1 MKKFI
6 PILKKCSL
14 FHNINE
20 TDLIPMLGCLNA
32 RLQHYHKNQ
41 EILSAGTPARYFGI
55 VLTGKVQ
62 IVQTDYYGN
71 RHIIGHIGEAQLFG
85 ESFACSAIVNL
96 PVTVSA
102 ICDTDVLL
110 VDCQRILKTCN
121 NACAFHNQIIYNLMQ
136 VLATKNL
143 MFNQKLEIISKRST
157 REKLIT
163 FLLQEATRQNS
174 DSFSIPY
181 NRQELADY
189 LGVDRSGLSSEIGKL
204 VKEGLIKT
212 NRNQFH
218 ILRFHLTLW

>member
-1 MKKFI
+1 MKKYI

-14 FHNINE
+14 FHDINE
-20 TDLIPMLGCLNA
+20 SDLLLMLGCLNA

-55 VLTGKVQ
+55 VLTGQVQ
-62 IVQTDYYGN
+62 VVQTDYYGN

-85 ESFACSAIVNL
+85 ESFACSAIVDL

-102 ICDTDVLL
+102 ISDSDVLL
-110 VDCQRILKTCN
+110 VDCQKILKTCS
-121 NACAFHNQIIYNLMQ
+121 NACSFHNQIIYNLMQ

-143 MFNQKLEIISKRST
+143 MFNQKLEIISRRST

-163 FLLQEATRQNS
+163 FLLQEATRQNR

-189 LGVDRSGLSSEIGKL
+189 LGVDRSGLSSEISKL
-204 VKEGLIKT
+204 VKEGLIETK
-212 NRNQFH
+212 RNWFH
-218 ILRFHLTLW
+218 ILRLDFPLW

>member
-1 MKKFI
+1 MKNFI

-20 TDLIPMLGCLNA
+20 ADLLPMLGCLNA

-41 EILSAGTPARYFGI
+41 EVLSTGTPARYFGI
-55 VLTGKVQ
+55 VLKGQVQ

-71 RHIIGHIGEAQLFG
+71 RHIIGHIGDAQLFG
-85 ESFACSAIVNL
+85 ESFACSAITEL
-96 PVTVSA
+96 PVTVTAS
-102 ICDTDVLL
+102 CDTDILL
-110 VDCQRILKTCN
+110 VDCQRILKTCS
-121 NACAFHNQIIYNLMQ
+121 NACSFHNQIIYNLMQ

-163 FLLQEATRQNS
+163 FLLQEATRQNN

-204 VKEGLIKT
+204 VKEGLIET
-212 NRNQFH
+212 NRNWFH
-218 ILRFHLTLW
+218 ILRLHLALW